1 MRITHFTK
9 NTFGNHYLSVAT
21 LDRILL
27 ESARQKTNKLEKQD
41 NGKSVVKS
49 KHFTPLE
56 KKVTLPKI

>member
-21 LDRILL
+21 LDRILV
-27 ESARQKTNKLEKQD
+27 ESARKQTNKLEKQD
-41 NGKSVVKS
+41 DEGVKS

>member
-27 ESARQKTNKLEKQD
+27 ESARTIKNKLDKQED
-41 NGKSVVKS
+41 SKSVKS
-49 KHFTPLE
+49 KHFTPVE